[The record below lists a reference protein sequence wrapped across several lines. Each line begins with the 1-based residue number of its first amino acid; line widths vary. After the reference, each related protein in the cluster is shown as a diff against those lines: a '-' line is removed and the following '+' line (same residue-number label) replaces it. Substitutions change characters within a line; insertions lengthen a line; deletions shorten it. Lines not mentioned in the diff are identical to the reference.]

1 MLERA
6 EFNFCVPLLI
16 LEIFLV
22 QKMSR
27 WSDNPTSI
35 LSLGSLLKYDQ

>member
-6 EFNFCVPLLI
+6 EFNMFVHALFNPR
-16 LEIFLV
+16 IFLV
-22 QKMSR
+22 QKMSW

-35 LSLGSLLKYDQ
+35 MPCYVTLSG